1 MAVCEEL
8 TGKVEKAIAVREP
21 KMLYN
26 GVKINHGLRSRGFLF
41 AKGIFAMQKKWTVGP
56 ESVRMIELGHPW
68 IIADDFTK
76 RWPAGSSGELVE
88 LTDERGRFL
97 ATALLDPAERIV
109 ARVLARER
117 MALDRVWITK
127 RLRGAI
133 ELRLAHADLGD
144 TDAFRL
150 VNGEGDNLP
159 GLTVDRYGE
168 YLLLQLY
175 SSAWQFH
182 LPLVAEV
189 LQDLLRPDGI
199 FAKSRPQKTREL
211 EAIGKTK
218 KYGRLIVG
226 APSPHPLQVRENG
239 LNFLV
244 NLEEGLNT
252 GLFLDQRRN
261 RRDLMAR
268 AQGKRLLNLFA
279 HTAAFSVAAVAAGA
293 KEVTS
298 VDASPAYT
306 EWGKANFGAN
316 RLNPKRHEFIVGD
329 CLAVLHDLGSKGKG
343 FDIILMD
350 TPSFSTTSSSR
361 FTTRGGTA
369 DLVAAALPLLQAGGL
384 LIASSN
390 HQKVDMA
397 DYLKELRRGALLAKS
412 GLQVISLAGQPEDFP
427 YPVTFPEGRYLKYAV
442 CVKTTV

>member
-1 MAVCEEL
+1 
-8 TGKVEKAIAVREP
+8 
-21 KMLYN
+21 
-26 GVKINHGLRSRGFLF
+26 
-41 AKGIFAMQKKWTVGP
+41 MQKKWSVGP

-76 RWPAGSSGELVE
+76 RWPAGNSGDLVE

-97 ATALLDPAERIV
+97 ATALLDPAERVV
-109 ARVLARER
+109 ARVLSRER
-117 MALDRVWITK
+117 MTLDRAWLTK

-144 TDAFRL
+144 TNAYRL
-150 VNGEGDNLP
+150 MNGEGDYLP
-159 GLTVDRYGE
+159 GLAVDRYGE

-175 SSAWQFH
+175 CSGWQEH
-182 LPLVAEV
+182 LQLVAEV
-189 LQDLLRPDGI
+189 LQELLHPMGI
-199 FAKSRPQKTREL
+199 YAKKRPQKTREL
-211 EAIGKTK
+211 EAMGNTK
-218 KYGRLIVG
+218 KYGRLIIG
-226 APSPHPLQVRENG
+226 THSPQPLQVRENG

-244 NLEEGLNT
+244 NLEQGLNT

-268 AQGKRLLNLFA
+268 ARGKRLLNLFA
-279 HTAAFSVAAVAAGA
+279 HTAAFSVAAVAAGGR
-293 KEVTS
+293 EVTS
-298 VDASPAYT
+298 VDFSPAYT

-329 CLAVLHDLGSKGKG
+329 CLAVMRELGNQGKIY
-343 FDIILMD
+343 DIVLMD

-384 LIASSN
+384 LITSSN
-390 HQKVDMA
+390 HQKVDVA
-397 DYLKELRRGALLAKS
+397 DYLKELRRGALLAGS

-427 YPVTFPEGRYLKYAV
+427 YPVTFAEGRYLKYAV
-442 CVKTTV
+442 CVKTTM